1 MSSIRTLRIFL
12 ATARLGSFAAAAK
25 EVGLTAAAVGQQVRA
40 LEVEV
45 NQSLFDRGGR
55 AIVLN
60 TAGRALVAPVEEL
73 VARYQ
78 ALAQVEPADGRLSG
92 SVVVGALVSAL
103 MGEFADA
110 LWALKREHPAL
121 EVRLFAGLSSDFAV
135 KVERGEL
142 DAAVVTEPPA
152 PLAPSLRWSK
162 LYSEPMVLVVPR
174 RAHFALAAQPLAMLR
189 RSPFIR
195 FDRHTWTGAL
205 VDRALAQC
213 GAEVREE
220 MELNSVDAILALV
233 RQGFGVSI
241 VPELRNV
248 DFSRDRG
255 LRVVR
260 LPQVSV
266 VRNVGLIERR
276 QHTRGRFTQAIKAYF
291 ATPRPGGAASQR
303 AKAVAES
310 APNGG
315 RR

>member
-12 ATARLGSFAAAAK
+12 AAARLGSFAAAAK

-40 LEVEV
+40 LEDEV
-45 NQSLFDRGGR
+45 NQRLFDRGGR
-55 AIVLN
+55 AVVLN
-60 TAGRALVAPVEEL
+60 TAGRAMVAPVEEL
-73 VARYQ
+73 VARFQ
-78 ALAQVEPADGRLSG
+78 SLAQVEPPDGRLSG

-121 EVRLFAGLSSDFAV
+121 EVRLFAGLSSDFAA

-142 DAAVVTEPPA
+142 DAAVVTEPPQGLT
-152 PLAPSLRWSK
+152 PRLLWSR

-174 RAHFALAAQPLAMLR
+174 RAHFALAAQPLTMLR

-213 GAEVREE
+213 GVEVRDE
-220 MELNSVDAILALV
+220 MELNSVEAILALV

-241 VPELRNV
+241 VPQLRNV

-291 ATPRPGGAASQR
+291 AAPRPGAVATARAKTAAASR
-303 AKAVAES
+303 A
-310 APNGG
+310 GG
-315 RR
+315 GPR